1 MTLDTRVHGDPT
13 AIHAAATG
21 LAVVGGGIDDAVTG
35 FTAAV
40 GASESIWVGSAATGF
55 RTRVS
60 SARAAT
66 AGIGQEI
73 NKITSAMRTFAGQL
87 RAVKALV
94 EHAKSIAAAAGLR
107 VGGDAIRP
115 PKPPPPPPALCLTPA
130 AAMTVAGQHAA
141 AQAKFRAQLAAY
153 QQAEQIL
160 RQARTAEQHAHQELD
175 QHLSQAQQVLS
186 ELSTSD
192 QLTIAGAYGGA
203 VTDAARKA
211 ENLLHK
217 AEYLGRRQQWFAR
230 LANDPGFTP
239 TEQRYYEAKAA
250 RLDVTQAEALDEA
263 DANKGLTRVL
273 SLGGDSSAP
282 AVRYLGPGVAGA
294 AALYDALTAPNPIEA
309 VHRATA
315 DGAGYG
321 AAVAT
326 GAGLDSAGAFAAIGV
341 SGAPET
347 LGTSIIAAGVGF
359 AVTQFIDDPGG
370 TVRWVAG
377 AGSTL
382 AGAATSAAGTVAH
395 AITHNPIAD
404 AIGGIFS

>member
-1 MTLDTRVHGDPT
+1 LATCVHGDPA

-40 GASESIWVGSAATGF
+40 GASESIWAGPAATGF
-55 RTRVS
+55 RARVN

-66 AGIGQEI
+66 AEIGDEVR
-73 NKITSAMRTFAGQL
+73 KVTSAMHTFADQL

-94 EHAKSIAAAAGLR
+94 EHAKAIAAGAGLR
-107 VGGDAIRP
+107 VGGDAIQP
-115 PKPPPPPPALCLTPA
+115 PKPPPPPPAVCLTPA
-130 AAMTVAGQHAA
+130 AAVTVARQYAA
-141 AQAKFRAQLAAY
+141 AQVKFRAQLAAY

-160 RQARTAEQHAHQELD
+160 RQARTAEQHAHQELNE
-175 QHLSQAQQVLS
+175 QLSQAQGVLS

-192 QLTIAGAYGGA
+192 RLAIAGVYGAA

-211 ENLLHK
+211 ENLIQE
-217 AEYLGRRQQWFAR
+217 AESLGQRQQWFTR

-239 TEQRYYEAKAA
+239 TEQRYYRAKAG
-250 RLDVTQAEALDEA
+250 RLGVEQAEALDEA
-263 DANKGLTRVL
+263 DANEGLARGL

-282 AVRYLGPGVAGA
+282 AVRYLGPGMA
-294 AALYDALTAPNPIEA
+294 AAAAAFDIVDAPNAVEA
-309 VHRATA
+309 VHRGAA

-326 GAGLDSAGAFAAIGV
+326 SAALDSAGAFAAIGV
-341 SGAPET
+341 GGAPAT
-347 LGTSIIAAGVGF
+347 LGTSLIAAGVGY
-359 AVTQFIDDPGG
+359 AVTQFINDPGG
-370 TVRWVAG
+370 TVRWFEG

-382 AGAATSAAGTVAH
+382 AGAASSAAGTVAH
-395 AITHNPIAD
+395 AITHNPVAD
-404 AIGGIFS
+404 AISDVFS